1 MFTTIPLVYKCKRL
15 GENKLRRLILIV
27 TILFIFAVNAVS
39 AAGNFLNSVVLEGT
53 ENGYNVVLRSDA
65 RVKVKKSIK
74 SNDSM
79 VLTLR
84 GITAAD
90 NINTLYKN
98 TTSVNNIIVESA
110 APDEVKV
117 YINAKDIA
125 KANVILSTPNSA
137 PLAVGDRFAREKMV
151 WTGFSVIFLLL
162 MIHSIKSQNRRIVR
176 KMNMRD
182 REIEFYKATIPS
194 INYKV
199 KNTYSTIPT
208 ANNARTLRQ
217 FQNLTKF

>member
-1 MFTTIPLVYKCKRL
+1 MK
-15 GENKLRRLILIV
+15 RLILIV

-84 GITAAD
+84 GITVAD

-199 KNTYSTIPT
+199 KNTYSIIPT

>member
-1 MFTTIPLVYKCKRL
+1 MK
-15 GENKLRRLILIV
+15 RLILIV

-84 GITAAD
+84 GITVAD